1 VHPLRELKMKT
12 AVHAALISGLLL
24 GGIAQAADGLA
35 VPETAWPRWQAR
47 INVQPLSAGAPEGAP
62 RAYSAALLGD
72 YYFPLSRWLPLT
84 PEGGLRATSGLI
96 TTSGLRAPRE
106 TLSLAETPDTQPY
119 LGLGYTHAAL
129 RGGWGFSADVG
140 VVAQSPQAAV
150 RFGRALL
157 GNGQSL
163 DDAVRNLRLTPLVQL
178 GVRYT
183 F

>member
-1 VHPLRELKMKT
+1 MKNCLP
-12 AVHAALISGLLL
+12 AILIGTLCLSG
-24 GGIAQAADGLA
+24 ATQAADGLS
-35 VPETAWPRWQAR
+35 VPNSDAAWPRWQAR
-47 INVQPLSAGAPEGAP
+47 VNVQPMLTGAPEGAP
-62 RAYSAALLGD
+62 RTYSAALLGD
-72 YYFPLSRWLPLT
+72 YYFPLASWLPLT
-84 PEGGLRATSGLI
+84 REGGLRATSGLI
-96 TTSGLRAPRE
+96 TTSGFRIPRD
-106 TLSLAETPDTQPY
+106 TLSLAEPPDAQPY
-119 LGLGYTHAAL
+119 LGLGYTHLAL

-140 VVAQSPQAAV
+140 FVAQSPQAAV